1 MSNKNQIKKIKLKN
15 GQIRWEFQVYLGVN
29 PKTGKQATTQKR
41 YETYREADL
50 QLSRIK
56 AQVKEGT
63 YFKKKKKKT
72 SYTFKEVYE
81 IWFDSYQHTVEESS
95 LLKIE
100 GDFERRIL
108 PAIGHYRIDKIEH
121 GDIQSL
127 ANEWGDFVNC
137 SNWISSIRRMFTYAN
152 TPPLELNIKDPTAN
166 VVIPTPKRKKR
177 DKIFFEKE
185 ELKKFIDVLSE
196 EKNLQKIVALR
207 LLIFCGIRRGETLG
221 LYWDCVDFDE
231 KTIQIKRAVKRRKKK
246 KDDGKKSKTE
256 LYIGAPKNE
265 ASYRTLSVDD
275 ITLSYLRKLKE
286 HKINERIFNS
296 KNGGIMTVSNPR
308 KWMIDIID
316 KAGLERINIHGLRH
330 THTSLLIDAGATIK
344 DVQKRLGHNDLDT
357 TLEIYAHVT
366 EHSEKKLAKTF
377 SDYIDF

>member
-121 GDIQSL
+121 SDIQSL

-344 DVQKRLGHNDLDT
+344 DVQKRLGHDDLDT